1 MEYIL
6 YLLRTFFNIYSLI
19 LQAFSVALMVEKISS
34 DDDFFMMGGNSITA
48 AHVSHRLGVDMR
60 WLYHY
65 PSPAKLL
72 TALLE
77 KEGSDIIDISGDAD
91 SRKNLKTDR
100 WNKFSLDDS
109 ESLNHFDLKEGGSS
123 GKRKQ
128 IQSNEGFSRAA
139 IPRNDNSSISK
150 HYNVVSDFSIN
161 LEDISQVGG
170 HLWNSLLT
178 SASCA
183 FSRCN
188 KVVYEHKYN
197 GNNECAET
205 LLVKSPRGENGSL
218 EKLWQVHMESCV
230 DASPLVVFKHP
241 NIYLFIGSHSQKFVC
256 VDAKK

>member
-1 MEYIL
+1 MEYVL
-6 YLLRTFFNIYSLI
+6 YVMYKFFNIYSLA
-19 LQAFSVALMVEKISS
+19 LQAFSDALLVEEISS

-48 AHVSHRLGVDMR
+48 AHVSHRLGVNMR

-65 PSPAKLL
+65 PSPGKLF

-77 KEGSDIIDISGDAD
+77 KKGSDIIDICSDAD

-100 WNKFSLDDS
+100 LNKMSSEDS
-109 ESLNHFDLKEGGSS
+109 EFLNNFDHKEGETY

-128 IQSNEGFSRAA
+128 IQSNEGFSRRA
-139 IPRNDNSSISK
+139 IPRNDDSLTSK
-150 HYNVVSDFSIN
+150 HCKVVSDFSIN
-161 LEDISQVGG
+161 LEDISQVGWR
-170 HLWNSLLT
+170 LWDSLLT
-178 SASCA
+178 SVSCA

-188 KVVYEHKYN
+188 KVVYEQKYA
-197 GNNECAET
+197 GNNERVET
-205 LLVKSPRGENGSL
+205 LLLKSPKGEKGSMK
-218 EKLWQVHMESCV
+218 KLWQVHMGSCV